1 MIFCDVQ
8 SHEEDDLSE
17 PPTPPNENEQMV
29 IEEGHYPIPQLTD
42 DIQDPTPMS
51 VNESVVPPVSVNESV
66 VPPVSVNESV
76 VPPVSVNESVVPPVS
91 VPHPQQPT
99 EHSTNDTEDDGLVH
113 TFI

>member
-51 VNESVVPPVSVNESV
+51 VNESVVPPVSV
-66 VPPVSVNESV
+66 
-76 VPPVSVNESVVPPVS
+76 
-91 VPHPQQPT
+91 PHPQQPT